1 MLQLTVLAE
10 ADRDGMLL
18 RSRVKRAAAVYGER
32 VGFDFV
38 VVGEGRG
45 GRTSV
50 SGVSRLPAL
59 LVNADVAVQGRVPS
73 SEEIASIAK
82 DALARGYCDLTMGEE
97 DGYVVP
103 GAGSSSRVPTCDGC
117 ARACSLDSP
126 GCGKGRRRAKEM
138 GIARR

>member
-18 RSRVKRAAAVYGER
+18 RSRAKRAAAVYGER
-32 VGFDFV
+32 VGVDFV

-73 SEEIASIAK
+73 SEEIASIVR
-82 DALARGYCDLTMGEE
+82 DALARGYRDLTVREE
-97 DGYVVP
+97 DGYLVV
-103 GAGSSSRVPTCDGC
+103 GAGAPSRVPTCDGC
-117 ARACSLDSP
+117 ARACSLGSP
-126 GCGKGRRRAKEM
+126 GCGNGRRRAKEM
-138 GIARR
+138 GIDRR